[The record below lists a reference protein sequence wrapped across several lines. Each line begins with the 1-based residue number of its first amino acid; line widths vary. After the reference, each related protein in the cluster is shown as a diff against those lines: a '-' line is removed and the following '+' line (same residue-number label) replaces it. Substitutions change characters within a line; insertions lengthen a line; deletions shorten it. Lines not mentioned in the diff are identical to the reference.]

1 MQSPKN
7 AFIEL
12 IVENSKVNGFDELS
26 SKLIG
31 ILFIEPEEIALDE
44 LANRTGYSL
53 SAVSTALKFIE
64 RAGIVKRSKKPK
76 SRKVY
81 FYMEKDMLAMFLQ
94 IMRRK
99 YEKIILPSKQKL
111 PKIIEKYKQESTK
124 ESAEELRIV
133 ETYYNEVLFFEQ
145 NLKESIER
153 FEQYDVNKNN
163 E

>member
-1 MQSPKN
+1 MMQSPKN

-26 SKLIG
+26 SKIIG

-44 LANRTGYSL
+44 LARRTGYSL

-81 FYMEKDMLAMFLQ
+81 FYMEKDNLAMSLQ
-94 IMRRK
+94 IARRK
-99 YEKIILPSKQKL
+99 YEKILLPSKQKL
-111 PKIIEKYKQESTK
+111 PNIIELYKQDSSK
-124 ESAEELRIV
+124 NSGAELMIV
-133 ETYYNEVLFFEQ
+133 EDYYKSLIFFEQ
-145 NLKESIER
+145 ILKEFIEK
-153 FEQYDVNKNN
+153 FERYGMR
-163 E
+163 